1 MLGEFGYVVD
11 VVDIRDRRFRPSRD
25 YDLIISN
32 RVTHSSLAKDA
43 IKLYLATTLCHP
55 AHCRNLRRRHILLFK
70 RRKYGLKVRRLY
82 SGRMPYVTQSDAV
95 ICFGNEFVMNSWK
108 EVFTGP
114 IYRFNNYG
122 FKETEVL
129 LDSKDFLTARENFLF
144 FASGSQMQ
152 KGLDLLLEIFPQHP
166 NLHLYVCSDF
176 KGEDDFCS
184 CYQKELYRTP
194 NIHPIGRV
202 RVNGP
207 EFYDLVRKCAYVIC
221 PSCSEGQSGSVVQG
235 MYSGLI
241 PMVTRETGV
250 DTGDF
255 GITFSDDSL
264 REIERVVV
272 AVSRLPESWHREH
285 SVKTRKISE
294 EEYSED
300 AFVRRWRGIL
310 GELLGHLES
319 KNGGARLH

>member
-1 MLGEFGYVVD
+1 
-11 VVDIRDRRFRPSRD
+11 
-25 YDLIISN
+25 
-32 RVTHSSLAKDA
+32 
-43 IKLYLATTLCHP
+43 
-55 AHCRNLRRRHILLFK
+55 
-70 RRKYGLKVRRLY
+70 
-82 SGRMPYVTQSDAV
+82 MPYVTQSDAI

-129 LDSKDFLTARENFLF
+129 LDSKDFRTARENFLF
-144 FASGSQMQ
+144 LASGSQMQ

-184 CYQKELYRTP
+184 CYQKELYHTP